1 MTNFHAPHTDP
12 NLIINALRF
21 LLDAWKEYRSRTGQK
36 EPDKKE
42 EVLKETVEQAEEMS
56 AQGADAGKIVSQ
68 IETKL
73 ELGLG
78 TAVKDEIIGRASSI
92 LALVQPFQVEAF
104 EYYKNILL
112 VLNKAQEFCKS
123 ANIFKLRGATV
134 GNVEHLELP
143 QLGLILPTICG
154 EFKVLASHRMVR
166 GNAFNVR
173 LLAVRAHLST
183 GAEALQVV
191 LRLELSKAYTTG
203 GSYSEQQ
210 VITFTLS
217 KGSEVN
223 RIAFDFERSGP
234 FGYLGG
240 ADFRLTSKDFQ
251 AIVSAIL
258 DDLNNYASELAEEQ
272 RDFKET
278 IAPALEPDYL
288 FPRSIMKLIASSNLE
303 YKELNRTTGRTSG
316 IE

>member
-1 MTNFHAPHTDP
+1 MANFLPHDP
-12 NLIINALRF
+12 NLIINALR
-21 LLDAWKEYRSRTGQK
+21 LVLEGWKSYRSGSGQK
-36 EPDKKE
+36 RPDKKE
-42 EVLKETVEQAEEMS
+42 EVLKETVERAEEMS
-56 AQGADAGKIVSQ
+56 AQGAEAGKIVSQ
-68 IETKL
+68 IERKL
-73 ELGLG
+73 EQGLG

-92 LALVQPFQVEAF
+92 LALAQPFEVEAF

-143 QLGLILPTICG
+143 HLSLILPAICG
-154 EFKVLASHRMVR
+154 DFKVLTGQRMVR
-166 GNAFNVR
+166 GNAFRVG
-173 LLAVRAHLST
+173 LLAVGAYLST
-183 GAEALQVV
+183 GAEPLQVA
-191 LRLELSKAYTTG
+191 LRLELEKAYTTG
-203 GSYSEQQ
+203 GSYSERLL
-210 VITFTLS
+210 INLFLA

-223 RIAFDFERSGP
+223 RIAFNFDRSSS
-234 FGYLGG
+234 FSYLGG

-278 IAPALEPDYL
+278 IAPALA
-288 FPRSIMKLIASSNLE
+288 SILAQWPKPSNA
-303 YKELNRTTGRTSG
+303 R
-316 IE
+316 